1 MARCFLL
8 EVNNRGVGNHLLN
21 TINPPRF
28 LCASLL
34 KGLVIPDSL
43 KKKSTA
49 LAQVREKRTTVT
61 QLAAFSVRF
70 CNSTST
76 ERFCSNVHP
85 YILMNECR
93 LVLVTYLP
101 ATDPSETWNIIDSLS
116 LWFIYSVM

>member
-49 LAQVREKRTTVT
+49 LAQVQEKRTTVT
-61 QLAAFSVRF
+61 QLAAFSVCC
-70 CNSTST
+70 CNPTFT
-76 ERFCSNVHP
+76 RRFCSNVHP
-85 YILMNECR
+85 YILINECG
-93 LVLVTYLP
+93 LVLARYLP
-101 ATDPSETWNIIDSLS
+101 ATSSLRRPGTLTTAS
-116 LWFIYSVM
+116 LFGLFIQ